1 MSVFL
6 QDRLRGFRSGRQG
19 PPEPPRAAQVSGSW
33 DSHLGNE
40 NLIAAAVTTMKGF
53 RVQVFGSFSSLQS
66 FQATLQSH
74 PSSI

>member
-53 RVQVFGSFSSLQS
+53 RVQGLWELQQFGELSSNL
-66 FQATLQSH
+66 AITPL
-74 PSSI
+74 I